1 MTITKEII
9 IDKIEFVGEHRHMQ
23 LREAT
28 VIKDDGV
35 EIARS
40 FHRKVIAP
48 DESVASETAEI
59 KRIAAAVWVKSVKDK
74 YAAFKAG
81 QETP

>member
-1 MTITKEII
+1 MAITKEIV
-9 IDKIEFVGEHRHMQ
+9 IDKIEFVGEFRHMQ

-48 DESVASETAEI
+48 DESVANENAEI
-59 KRIAAAVWVKSVKDK
+59 KRVAAAVWTAEVKAAH
-74 YAAFKAG
+74 AAFKAAQG
-81 QETP
+81 EV

>member
-1 MTITKEII
+1 MTITKEIV

-59 KRIAAAVWVKSVKDK
+59 KRIAAAVWTEEVKAAH
-74 YAAFKAG
+74 AAFKAA
-81 QETP
+81 QENP